1 MADNSPLSL
10 LSGATDIVNMLIF
23 SNSEITDCPVN
34 ISHCHSLKK
43 EHPKGEGGEKKSQKT
58 G

>member
-23 SNSEITDCPVN
+23 SNSGITGCPVN
-34 ISHCHSLKK
+34 LALAADTAWENSIQKEEEGKK
-43 EHPKGEGGEKKSQKT
+43 G
-58 G
+58 